1 MPLFYSEAVEKEQTK
16 HNF

>member
-1 MPLFYSEAVEKEQTK
+1 MPLSYSEAVEKEQTK